1 MSSPLSQY
9 FTGIGAKRLSDVEV
23 KPDVSNQHEFNGIG
37 DFRNIF
43 GTDKINFQGHFIY
56 LTDDEE
62 QIIEDSCNLT
72 WYDARKNHETR
83 TEYRLYYS
91 SNPVIETAITG
102 DLVIIGRTGDN
113 ELAIIVAPQDST
125 SEQQLLWLFGLAEVG
140 SKFIVR
146 DLTAEDT
153 QLNFA
158 GRYIIAS
165 LGYEVPDTAPDFL
178 EEILRRFGGTFPT
191 TAEFSTYARSTLVD
205 VSPIEEPDNTLLAW
219 LEREELLFKTL
230 EKHLV
235 AEKLQQGFG
244 EAGNDVDEFISFSL
258 SVQNRRKSRAGLS
271 FENHLAYL
279 FDTQE
284 LLYSWGAKTE
294 RNNKPDFLFPG
305 ITYYQDTEFTT
316 ELLTMLGVK
325 TSAKERWRQVLPE
338 ANRIERKHLVT
349 LEPAISV
356 NQTDEMIV
364 QHLQLVLPQPLME
377 TYTSEQQ
384 DKLINLSDFIG
395 IVRERQQQI

>member
-1 MSSPLSQY
+1 MQYRFKKVNLYSIMSSPLSQY

-146 DLTAEDT
+146 DLTI
-153 QLNFA
+153 L
-158 GRYIIAS
+158 
-165 LGYEVPDTAPDFL
+165 AP
-178 EEILRRFGGTFPT
+178 
-191 TAEFSTYARSTLVD
+191 
-205 VSPIEEPDNTLLAW
+205 
-219 LEREELLFKTL
+219 
-230 EKHLV
+230 
-235 AEKLQQGFG
+235 
-244 EAGNDVDEFISFSL
+244 
-258 SVQNRRKSRAGLS
+258 
-271 FENHLAYL
+271 
-279 FDTQE
+279 
-284 LLYSWGAKTE
+284 
-294 RNNKPDFLFPG
+294 
-305 ITYYQDTEFTT
+305 
-316 ELLTMLGVK
+316 
-325 TSAKERWRQVLPE
+325 
-338 ANRIERKHLVT
+338 
-349 LEPAISV
+349 
-356 NQTDEMIV
+356 
-364 QHLQLVLPQPLME
+364 
-377 TYTSEQQ
+377 
-384 DKLINLSDFIG
+384 NLC
-395 IVRERQQQI
+395 